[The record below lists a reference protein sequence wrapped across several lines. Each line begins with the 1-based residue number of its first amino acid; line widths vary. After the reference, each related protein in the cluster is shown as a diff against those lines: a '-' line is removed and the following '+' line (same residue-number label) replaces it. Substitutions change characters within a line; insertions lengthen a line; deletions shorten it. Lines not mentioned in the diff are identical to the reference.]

1 MVAFWAEKSE
11 RNHCQSL
18 LNGTI
23 MLSNRLSYPPS
34 PGRTRLARY
43 QDGSRAVFV
52 YTYREIAPFRVLRCC
67 MEMLRVLVIA
77 WGAVGAVLLV
87 LLGYRGTL
95 TRYEEDQIFLNDA
108 VSMESQQQTDIQ
120 RKLLKIRPFLVAM
133 VWTIGA
139 LTTVILVMFVK
150 DMVSH
155 LL

>member
-1 MVAFWAEKSE
+1 
-11 RNHCQSL
+11 
-18 LNGTI
+18 
-23 MLSNRLSYPPS
+23 
-34 PGRTRLARY
+34 
-43 QDGSRAVFV
+43 
-52 YTYREIAPFRVLRCC
+52 

-139 LTTVILVMFVK
+139 LTAVILVMFIK
-150 DMVSH
+150 DMVVH